1 MINVLLVCINW
12 RCVVFDI
19 AGVMTFVLRLMLMM
33 FCINRCVFVLFCC
46 GVTSNLFMKGEI

>member
-1 MINVLLVCINW
+1 MGVEYV
-12 RCVVFDI
+12 I

-46 GVTSNLFMKGEI
+46 GVTSNLFMEGKI